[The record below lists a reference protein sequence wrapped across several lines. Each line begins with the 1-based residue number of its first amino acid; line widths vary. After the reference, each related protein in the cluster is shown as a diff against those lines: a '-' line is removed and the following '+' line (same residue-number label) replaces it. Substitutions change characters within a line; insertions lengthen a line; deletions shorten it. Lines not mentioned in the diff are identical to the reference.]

1 MTRKSLCQH
10 GIPGSHSTGS
20 PLVKTSCSN
29 GQEVDSADSD
39 AFHCSQRDRS
49 SGSNGFKIAARVVAA
64 GHRDWKPPFPNT
76 QRLGSGAHDF
86 LETRRLDHFPYQAGL
101 TPIWCNHKGVAAHIR
116 LGLPVG
122 DHAQPETV
130 DFDVVQNRP

>member
-1 MTRKSLCQH
+1 MI
-10 GIPGSHSTGS
+10 GIRG
-20 PLVKTSCSN
+20 
-29 GQEVDSADSD
+29 
-39 AFHCSQRDRS
+39 
-49 SGSNGFKIAARVVAA
+49 
-64 GHRDWKPPFPNT
+64 
-76 QRLGSGAHDF
+76 HDF
-86 LETRRLDHFPYQAGL
+86 LETRWPDHFPDQAGS